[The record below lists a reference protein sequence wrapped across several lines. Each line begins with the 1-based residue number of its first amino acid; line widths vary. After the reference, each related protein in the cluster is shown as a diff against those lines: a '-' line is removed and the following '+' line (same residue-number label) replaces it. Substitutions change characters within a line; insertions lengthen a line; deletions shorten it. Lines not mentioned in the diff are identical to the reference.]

1 MTKFMARVIVIVIVL
16 AAVLI
21 VVYPVF
27 VTAADTV
34 AQIAAALQ

>member
-1 MTKFMARVIVIVIVL
+1 MTKFMAWVAVIVIVL

-21 VVYPVF
+21 VAYPVF
-27 VTAADTV
+27 VASADTV